1 MDRETPRG
9 LLNQAVEVTP
19 EVITIS
25 DPSLPDNPLI
35 YANEAFYRRTGYG
48 PEEVLGRNC
57 RFLRGP
63 GTDPAE
69 AARLRTAIQA
79 RQPCVVELLNYRK
92 DGSTFWNRL
101 SVVPLR
107 NARGEVT
114 HFAGFQSDI
123 TAIKEAAQ
131 ARAQF
136 RAMQATMQS
145 VNDIVRNF
153 LNQMQYFRPQL
164 EAAGKTAELEEYD
177 RIVGA
182 TLDRLQIL
190 CTAPE
195 YREREIGPG
204 LVVLDTESA

>member
-1 MDRETPRG
+1 
-9 LLNQAVEVTP
+9 
-19 EVITIS
+19 
-25 DPSLPDNPLI
+25 
-35 YANEAFYRRTGYG
+35 
-48 PEEVLGRNC
+48 
-57 RFLRGP
+57 
-63 GTDPAE
+63 
-69 AARLRTAIQA
+69 
-79 RQPCVVELLNYRK
+79 VVELLNYRK
-92 DGSTFWNRL
+92 DGTSFWNRL

-107 NARGEVT
+107 NALGEVT

-153 LNQMQYFRPQL
+153 LNHLQHFRLQL
-164 EAAGKTAELEEYD
+164 EAAGTTDGLDEYD

-182 TLDRLQIL
+182 TLDRLQVL

-204 LVVLDTESA
+204 LVVLDTGAV

>member
-1 MDRETPRG
+1 MDGDLLRG

-35 YANEAFYRRTGYG
+35 YANEAFYTRTGYG
-48 PEEVLGRNC
+48 PDEVLGRNC

-63 GTDPAE
+63 GTDLGE
-69 AARLRTAIQA
+69 ATRLRSAI
-79 RQPCVVELLNYRK
+79 RNRRPCVVELLNYRK
-92 DGSTFWNRL
+92 DGSAFWNRL
-101 SVVPLR
+101 SVVPLT

-123 TAIKEAAQ
+123 TDIREGAQ

-153 LNQMQYFRPQL
+153 LNQMQHFRVEL
-164 EAAGKTAELEEYD
+164 DSSGKTEELAEYD
-177 RIVGA
+177 RIVCA
-182 TLDRLQIL
+182 TLDRLQVL
-190 CTAPE
+190 CSVPE

-204 LVVLDTESA
+204 LVVLDTREI